1 MTHTW
6 IEETMASMTLEEKV
20 GQVLMVGFW
29 NLNAESFPEIRKKI
43 RQYPIGGF
51 FHFNAGQSFLA
62 DCFRILQEDAK
73 VPLLVAAD
81 YELGLGWVVEEG
93 VRFPRAMARGYHAD
107 ESQEYEIA
115 KSIARQGRSIGA
127 NITFSPV
134 VDVNTEPLC
143 PDVNVRAYSDDPEVI
158 AKLAIH
164 YIKGL
169 QENGMLATVKHFPG
183 NGGTIMDQHISAAV
197 ISHSKDKMKEIWLA
211 PYRQCIQKAD
221 VSAVMVAHLEVPSL
235 CNELHPETG
244 RPVPAS
250 MSREIITDLL
260 RGELQFRG
268 LVITDA
274 MNMGGVNSQY
284 TRNQANIKT
293 LQAGTDLILDFHPL
307 DFEKDFEGLIDAV
320 DSGVLDRKRLD
331 NAVQNVLIA
340 KVKAGLHAD
349 SGLPANEKERKRLF
363 QSGQYNSMC
372 RTISGKAVTILKNR
386 GSVLPIR
393 NIQNKKVCVL
403 NVFGPENRILVN
415 QGQFAM
421 KEGVVEALKKR
432 GAVVDEYEVTSEWP
446 FGQVG
451 DVARKTAEYDY
462 TFLNFFVVP
471 NFAIGTLI
479 PNINAVR
486 LFFNG
491 ILTEAGNI
499 IITAFGDPYI
509 IQYCQAAPVYVCT
522 FDDSLHSQEAAVRA
536 WLGESPVRGR
546 MPVTFPGFFK
556 RGDGLNIS

>member
-1 MTHTW
+1 MHSW
-6 IEETMASMTLEEKV
+6 IKETMKSMTLEEKV

-29 NLNAESFPEIRKKI
+29 NLNADSYPDIRKKI
-43 RQYPIGGF
+43 KQYPVGGF

-62 DCFRILQEDAK
+62 GCFRQLQDDAK

-81 YELGLGWVVEEG
+81 YELGVGWVVEEG
-93 VRFPRAMARGYHAD
+93 VRFPRAMARGFHAD
-107 ESQEYEIA
+107 EKLEYKIA
-115 KSIARQGRSIGA
+115 ESIALQGRSMGV

-143 PDVNVRAYSDDPEVI
+143 PDVNVRAYGDEPEVI
-158 AKLAIH
+158 ARLAVPFIR
-164 YIKGL
+164 GL
-169 QENGMLATVKHFPG
+169 QENGMLATAKHFPG
-183 NGGTIMDQHISAAV
+183 NGGTIMDQHISSAV
-197 ISHSKDKMKEIWLA
+197 ISHSKDEMKEIWLA
-211 PYRQCIQKAD
+211 PYRQCIKKAD

-235 CNELHPETG
+235 CRELHPETG

-260 RGELQFRG
+260 KGELGFQG

-284 TRNQANIKT
+284 SRDQANVKT

-307 DFEKDFEGLIDAV
+307 DFEKDFEGLVKAV
-320 DSGVLDRKRLD
+320 QSGILDEQRLD
-331 NAVQNVLIA
+331 DAVQNVLAA
-340 KVKAGLHAD
+340 KVRAGLHTNRGMP
-349 SGLPANEKERKRLF
+349 SSEEERKRFF
-363 QSGQYNSMC
+363 QPGRYDSLS
-372 RTISGKAVTILKNR
+372 RTVSENAVTVLKNR
-386 GSVLPIR
+386 KSILPIQS
-393 NIQNKKVCVL
+393 IKNKKVCVL
-403 NVFGPENRILVN
+403 NVFGPENRVLAD
-415 QGQFAM
+415 QGQFPM
-421 KEGVVEALKKR
+421 KEGVAHALKKR
-432 GAVVDEYEVTSEWP
+432 GAVVDVFEVTSEWS

-451 DVARKTAEYDY
+451 EVVRKTAGYDY

-479 PNINAVR
+479 PNISAVR

-491 ILTEAGNI
+491 ILTEAKNI
-499 IITAFGDPYI
+499 VITAFGDPYL

-522 FDDSLHSQEAAVRA
+522 FDDSVHSQEAAVKA

-556 RGDGLNIS
+556 RGDGLDIL